1 MDEQNDKPRWWEI
14 SVQVDGEAAE
24 AVCELFNRY
33 GQGGAVVE
41 QVVGREDR
49 ESDET
54 PTALTVVVKAYLPVT
69 PQGRESRQ
77 RLEGGLW
84 HLSQLYPIPSPQIR
98 ELAQTD
104 WATAW
109 REQFTTLHVGQ
120 RVVIK
125 PTWLSYSPSPNE
137 AVIELDPGMAFGTGL
152 HPTTR
157 QCLLALEEHLRP
169 GMSVLDLGS
178 GSGILTIAA
187 AKLGAGAVLALDTDP
202 IAVEVARANVRTNGV
217 QQQVTIAQGSLSAA
231 QGKFDL
237 VVVNILA
244 RVIIELVAQGLTNCL
259 KPGGIIVTAGII
271 EEQAADVEAALCG
284 QGVTIVERQVE
295 RDWVSLIGQIGQK
308 G

>member
-69 PQGRESRQ
+69 PQGRESRR
-77 RLEGGLW
+77 RLEEGLW
-84 HLSQLYPIPSPQIR
+84 HLSQLYPIPDPQIR

-237 VVVNILA
+237 VLVNILA

>member
-1 MDEQNDKPRWWEI
+1 MDEKNELRWWEV
-14 SVQVDGEAAE
+14 SVRVDGEAAE
-24 AVCELFNRY
+24 AVCELFNRH

-41 QVVGREDR
+41 QVVGE
-49 ESDET
+49 ENDET
-54 PTALTVVVKAYLPVT
+54 PTALTVVVKAYLPAT
-69 PQGRESRQ
+69 RQGRESRQ
-77 RLEGGLW
+77 RLEEGLW

-98 ELAQTD
+98 DLAQVD

-125 PTWLSYSPSPNE
+125 PTWLSYSPSPDE
-137 AVIELDPGMAFGTGL
+137 TIIELDPGMAFGTGL

-178 GSGILTIAA
+178 GSGILAIAA

-202 IAVEVARANVRTNGV
+202 TAVEVARANVRANGV
-217 QQQVTIAQGSLSAA
+217 QRQVTVAHGSLSTA
-231 QGKFDL
+231 QGTFDL
-237 VVVNILA
+237 VLVNILA
-244 RVIIELVAQGLTNCL
+244 HVIIELIAQGLINRL
-259 KPGGIIVTAGII
+259 KAGGIIVTAGII
-271 EEQAADVEAALCG
+271 AEQAADVETALRE
-284 QGVTIVERQVE
+284 QGVAIVERKVE
-295 RDWVSLIGQIGQK
+295 RDWVSFIGRK

>member
-1 MDEQNDKPRWWEI
+1 VR
-14 SVQVDGEAAE
+14 VDGEAAE
-24 AVCELFNRY
+24 AVCELFNRH

-41 QVVGREDR
+41 QVVGE
-49 ESDET
+49 ENDET
-54 PTALTVVVKAYLPVT
+54 PTALTVVVKAYLPAT
-69 PQGRESRQ
+69 RQGRESRQ
-77 RLEGGLW
+77 RLEEGLW

-98 ELAQTD
+98 DLAQVD

-125 PTWLSYSPSPNE
+125 PTWLSYSPSPDE
-137 AVIELDPGMAFGTGL
+137 TIIELDPGMAFGTGL

-178 GSGILTIAA
+178 GSGILAIAA

-202 IAVEVARANVRTNGV
+202 TAVEVARANVRANGV
-217 QQQVTIAQGSLSAA
+217 QHQVTVAHGSLPTAQGT
-231 QGKFDL
+231 FDL
-237 VVVNILA
+237 VLVNILA
-244 RVIIELVAQGLTNCL
+244 HVIIELIAQGLINRL
-259 KPGGIIVTAGII
+259 KAGGIIVTAGII
-271 EEQAADVEAALCG
+271 AEQAADVETALRE
-284 QGVTIVERQVE
+284 QGVAIVERKVE
-295 RDWVSLIGQIGQK
+295 RDWVSFIGRK

>member
-1 MDEQNDKPRWWEI
+1 MDEKNELRWWEV
-14 SVQVDGEAAE
+14 SVRVDGEAAE
-24 AVCELFNRY
+24 AVCELFNRH

-41 QVVGREDR
+41 QVVGE
-49 ESDET
+49 ENDET
-54 PTALTVVVKAYLPVT
+54 PTALTVVVKAYLPAT
-69 PQGRESRQ
+69 RQGRESRQ
-77 RLEGGLW
+77 RLEEGLW

-98 ELAQTD
+98 DLAQVD

-125 PTWLSYSPSPNE
+125 PTWLSYSPSPDE
-137 AVIELDPGMAFGTGL
+137 TIIELDPGMAFGTGL

-178 GSGILTIAA
+178 GSGILAIAA

-202 IAVEVARANVRTNGV
+202 TAVEVARANVRANGV
-217 QQQVTIAQGSLSAA
+217 QQQVTVAHGSLSAV
-231 QGKFDL
+231 QGTFDL
-237 VVVNILA
+237 VLVNILA
-244 RVIIELVAQGLTNCL
+244 HVIIELIAQGLINRL
-259 KPGGIIVTAGII
+259 KAGGIIVTAGII
-271 EEQAADVEAALCG
+271 AEQAADVETALRE
-284 QGVTIVERQVE
+284 QGVAIVERKVE
-295 RDWVSLIGQIGQK
+295 RDWVSFIGRK